1 MNVDYEHLSPMM
13 KLYIDTKKEYKD
25 CILFYRLG
33 DFYEMFFEDALTAS
47 KELEITLTGKQCGLE
62 ERAPMCGVP
71 YHAVNGYL
79 DKLVGKGYKVA
90 ICEQVEDPKMAKGL
104 VKREVVRIVTP
115 GTNISD
121 NGINR
126 EKNNYL
132 MSVSYT
138 TDNLGVSVVDV
149 STGDYYLTEV
159 ESIRNLMDEIVKY
172 SPAELICNEALLM
185 SGIDVEDLRGR
196 LNIAITTME
205 PHYFDED
212 RCKNVIAKHF
222 GVNGIA
228 GLGIS
233 DFPNGILA
241 AGSLLQYLIDTQKN
255 DLSHITHLYPYI
267 ADTYMLLDSSTR
279 RNLELTETLREKQK
293 RGSLLW
299 VLDKCKTAMGSRTL
313 AGFVRQPLVNRNDI
327 EKRLSA
333 VEALCKNPV
342 ERDEIR
348 EYLNSVYDLE
358 RLAGK
363 ISFGTVNARDMLAL
377 KSSLS
382 YLPAIKLIAGEFES
396 ELLKSISEQIDDL
409 GDIYTLI
416 DEAIAEEPPLT
427 IREGGIIRTGYNN
440 DVDELRKAK
449 TNGKEW
455 LAGFESSEQER
466 LGIKNLRV
474 KYNKVFGYYIEISN
488 SNKDKAPEDYIRKQ
502 TLTNAER
509 FTNARLKE
517 LEDTILNAEDK
528 LTTLEYDLFVEIRDY
543 IGSKIRL
550 IQQTAKAV
558 AAMDVFASL
567 SLVAEQNRYVR
578 PATNEKG
585 IIEIKEGRHPVVEK
599 MIDNDMFVCNDT
611 HLDNGKNLIAVITG
625 PNMAGKSTYMR
636 QVALITLMTQIGSF
650 VPASKAN
657 IGITDRIFTRVGAS
671 DDLASGQSTFMVEMN
686 EVANILRNA
695 TGKSLI
701 ILDEIG
707 RGTSTFDGLSIAWA
721 VIEHIANTKILGAK
735 TLFATHYHELTE
747 LEGKMSNVNNYCIAV
762 KENGDDIVFLR
773 RIIKGGADKSYGIQ
787 VAKLAGVPELVTDRA
802 KEIVSELVDNDI
814 MEKVQ
819 SIAALGNTGKTKSV
833 THYDEVD
840 LAQISLFDTNTDED
854 VLKELKE
861 LDIGN
866 MTPLDALNTLYK
878 LQNSLNNRWNG

>member
-528 LTTLEYDLFVEIRDY
+528 LITLEYDLFVEIRDY

>member
-735 TLFATHYHELTE
+735 TLFATHYHELNE
-747 LEGKMSNVNNYCIAV
+747 MENSFMRVRNYNVSIKEFNNKVI
-762 KENGDDIVFLR
+762 FLR
-773 RIIKGGADKSYGIQ
+773 KLRRGGSEHSFGIH
-787 VAKLAGVPELVTDRA
+787 VARMAGMP
-802 KEIVSELVDNDI
+802 
-814 MEKVQ
+814 
-819 SIAALGNTGKTKSV
+819 KSV
-833 THYDEVD
+833 VTRAGE
-840 LAQISLFDTNTDED
+840 I
-854 VLKELKE
+854 LKELEQSHEKQE
-861 LDIGN
+861 LTKPIAQLADHREGMQLSFFQLDDPVLKQIRDEILDLDLDN
-866 MTPLDALNTLYK
+866 LTPVEALNRLYNIK
-878 LQNSLNNRWNG
+878 KYLK